1 MSWDE
6 ALFGFGHRLWQRLIR
21 KPDHESLGQA
31 ALLGTERNR
40 LSVMCRALTGAPID
54 IKEAEGVGGVIDQTV
69 LLPRIMDVFVDPLH
83 NQKAYLLR
91 ALYSSQVF
99 QLGLCLPASCSIG
112 SEEQVTLSLLVAPVV
127 LAAMER
133 ELPGLRSLF
142 APLFDTPELST
153 PDQVLK
159 VIGLLLPAERSRPR
173 SQGRRSVAPAE
184 SLPSGTELQGQVRQ
198 KVRKLKVEEDS
209 LAENPLT
216 HAFEKVKTAD
226 DYRGGQKPLDGE
238 DELADHAAALSEL
251 DLRTVV
257 RSHKRTQSVY
267 RADVLLDVDSEDLEE
282 AQQDET
288 TAFRYDEWDEA
299 HRRYKAGFCQV
310 FASRAQKSL
319 PNEVVARYLGSVRQ
333 KHRRQIAE
341 LRRRLSVLRN
351 ERKWQ
356 NRQYDGPEIDLQ
368 AIVDRHASL
377 ASLHTPPDRLYLAQ
391 RPMQRDLATLILID
405 SSLSTDS
412 WVENHRVLD
421 LAREAIIVLGD
432 VLQGFEDQVAL
443 AGFYS
448 NTREDCRYITYK
460 DFAQSWTGSYAR
472 LLSQQPTGYTRI
484 GPALRHATRELGK
497 IMARKKLLLLISDG
511 KPTDYDRY
519 EGRYGIADCRQA
531 IHEARGQGMFVRM
544 LAIDARAKAHLAEMF
559 GAGHYQVL
567 PHAHKLVGSLGS
579 LYAQLAG

>member
-6 ALFGFGHRLWQRLIR
+6 ALFGFGHRLWQRLLR

-31 ALLGTERNR
+31 ALLRNERNR
-40 LSVMCRALTGAPID
+40 LSVICRALTGEPLD
-54 IKEAEGVGGVIDQTV
+54 LKEAEGVGGVIGDSV
-69 LLPRIMDVFVDPLH
+69 LLPRIMDVFVDPVQ
-83 NQKAYLLR
+83 NQQAFLLR

-99 QLGLCLPASCSIG
+99 RSRLCLPATCAVG
-112 SEEQVTLSLLVAPVV
+112 SDDQQTLSLLIAPWV
-127 LAAMER
+127 LAAIER
-133 ELPGLRSLF
+133 ELPGLRPLFASLF
-142 APLFDTPELST
+142 DPPTLTTST
-153 PDQVLK
+153 QVLK
-159 VIGLLLPAERSRPR
+159 LSGLLLPAASRKPSSPGKR
-173 SQGRRSVAPAE
+173 AVAPAE
-184 SLPSGTELQGQVRQ
+184 SLPSGTEHKGQVRQ
-198 KVRKLKVEEDS
+198 TVRKIKVEEDS
-209 LAENPLT
+209 VAENPLT

-226 DYRGGQKPLDGE
+226 DYRGGTKPLDGE
-238 DELADHAAALSEL
+238 DELSDHAAALSEL

-257 RSHKRTQSVY
+257 RSHKRTRSVY

-282 AQQDET
+282 AIADVQ

-299 HRRYKAGFCQV
+299 HRRYKSGFCQV
-310 FASRAQKSL
+310 FASRAQESL
-319 PNEVVARYLGSVRQ
+319 PNDVVARYLGSVRLSQ
-333 KHRRQIAE
+333 RRQIIE

-377 ASLHTPPDRLYLAQ
+377 ASLRTPPDRLYLAQ

-432 VLQGFEDQVAL
+432 VLQGFADQVAL

-497 IMARKKLLLLISDG
+497 ITARKKLLLLISDG

-559 GAGHYQVL
+559 GAGHYQIL